1 MTRMFSTMA
10 AAVMVASLA
19 FVVPASAQAK
29 APATTKQ
36 AAPATKQAAPTAKQ
50 TAPAVKPLVDLN
62 AASKDDLLTLPGIGE
77 AYAAKIIA
85 GRPYKGKDDLVAK
98 NIIPAATYAKI
109 KGLVIAKQAAAK

>member
-19 FVVPASAQAK
+19 FVVPTSAQRKSQAPKHSAAAAK
-29 APATTKQ
+29 QVAPA
-36 AAPATKQAAPTAKQ
+36 A
-50 TAPAVKPLVDLN
+50 KPLVDLN
-62 AASKDDLLTLPGIGE
+62 GAPKDELMALPGIGD

-109 KGLVIAKQAAAK
+109 KALVIAKQAVAK